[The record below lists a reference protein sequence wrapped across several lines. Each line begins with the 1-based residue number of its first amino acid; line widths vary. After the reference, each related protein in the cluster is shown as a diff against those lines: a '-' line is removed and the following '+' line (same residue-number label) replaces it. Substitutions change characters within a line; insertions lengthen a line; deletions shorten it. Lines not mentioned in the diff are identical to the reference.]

1 MASSKDLDQ
10 PDSASRLRAG
20 GLSLFNRSMINR
32 SASQDLQLGGDPAY
46 DTEEGSPNSYFDDG
60 SSRGSDT
67 LLHLKDSQ
75 APSKLKDNASDS
87 RDGVSYQFKMFAF
100 IGQVALTCSVAL
112 ITQASKNGT
121 AHYEYNTLTV
131 PFYSEVLKFAMS
143 GVMALQEERTELTS
157 KGGAQAFT
165 FQWPVFLAA
174 SVPALLYL
182 ITNNFNFIIIH
193 EIGALSFQILN
204 NFKIVASAI
213 IFQIVMKRQLTPI
226 QWRGVLLLTMGSL
239 ISQLKDC
246 GDGGLSLT
254 GTTKGYILKTV
265 NCTLT
270 SFAGVYCEKF
280 LKTTTYSIHWQNLQ
294 LYFWGALFATISMAI
309 HSFQSGA
316 GIEELWR
323 GHNLL
328 SITLIF
334 NYASVG
340 LATAFVLKYLDNI
353 AKNFAAV
360 TAMFVAAFAAFMLF
374 DEPLSLHLL
383 IGLILA
389 SMAADLYVK
398 HNVLSG
404 NRSVQ

>member
-1 MASSKDLDQ
+1 MATNDLEG
-10 PDSASRLRAG
+10 PDSASRPLRSASA
-20 GLSLFNRSMINR
+20 SLFNRSIAR
-32 SASQDLQLGGDPAY
+32 ITDPGEAY
-46 DTEEGSPNSYFDDG
+46 DAEEGSPTGHYEDG
-60 SSRGSDT
+60 SSRLSEP
-67 LLHLKDSQ
+67 LVHLKDIQ
-75 APSKLKDNASDS
+75 APSKLKEGLSDS
-87 RDGVSYQFKMFAF
+87 KDGVSYQFKMFAF

-112 ITQASKNGT
+112 ITQASKHGA
-121 AHYEYNTLTV
+121 AHYHYNTLTV
-131 PFYSEVLKFAMS
+131 PFYSEVLKMGMS
-143 GVMALQEERTELTS
+143 AVMAFREELTEP
-157 KGGAQAFT
+157 KGGPHGFT

-204 NFKIVASAI
+204 NFKIVSSAI
-213 IFQIVMKRQLTPI
+213 IFQIVMKRQLSAI
-226 QWRGVLLLTMGSL
+226 QWRGVLLLTLGSL

-280 LKTTTYSIHWQNLQ
+280 LKHTNYSIHWQNLQ
-294 LYFWGALFATISMAI
+294 LYFWGALFATISMFV

-360 TAMFVAAFAAFMLF
+360 TAMFVAALAAYMVFG
-374 DEPLSLHLL
+374 EPLSLHLL
-383 IGLILA
+383 IGLVLA
-389 SMAADLYVK
+389 TMAAELYVK
-398 HNVLSG
+398 HNTMYS
-404 NRSVQ
+404 RSS